1 MSFLNNKA
9 FCKFCYLSE
18 DGICGFCSRE
28 LSVCLNCI
36 SYGEGGLC
44 ENCFTMGDEG
54 ICLEYDFM
62 EVLRWIEYN
71 DSFFNFLDV
80 E

>member
-1 MSFLNNKA
+1 MTVLNDKKV
-9 FCKFCYLSE
+9 CKCCFDSE
-18 DGICGFCSRE
+18 DGICSTCSQD
-28 LSVCLNCI
+28 LQVCLNCI

-44 ENCFTMGDEG
+44 ENCLTMGDEG
-54 ICLEYDFM
+54 ICLDYDLM
-62 EVLRWIEYN
+62 DVLRWIEYN

>member
-1 MSFLNNKA
+1 MTVLNNKN
-9 FCKFCYLSE
+9 FCKCCFESE
-18 DGICGFCSRE
+18 DGICGLCSRD
-28 LSVCLNCI
+28 LQVCLNCI
-36 SYGEGGLC
+36 SYGGGGLC
-44 ENCFTMGDEG
+44 ENCLTMGDEG
-54 ICLEYDFM
+54 ICLDYDLM